1 MKKERA
7 IIIKDPRLQKIR
19 NELRTLLKLW
29 ISDVRKSLMDESS
42 MYSKRGDDQK
52 SRYIQRKISD
62 LNLFENLSICTCLHC
77 GHSDKDMIYIPK
89 MKQWLCIECNS
100 ERVYFEKLRS
110 ELRTDMNMDDIRE
123 FLDRLMGDEGIGL
136 TRFGSRCHGFTY
148 SKKILDKMGIDKE
161 TQDKFFELCKYY
173 GGYCDCEIIFNA
185 KPRLLEE

>member
-29 ISDVRKSLMDESS
+29 KEDKINFLRAEASK
-42 MYSKRGDDQK
+42 YSERGDDQK
-52 SRYIQRKISD
+52 SRSIQRKISD
-62 LNLFENLSICTCLHC
+62 LDLLDIRSICTCLHC
-77 GHSDKDMIYIPK
+77 GCSDKDMIYIPK

-100 ERVYFEKLRS
+100 ERVYYEKLRD
-110 ELRTDMNMDDIRE
+110 ELRTDMNMEDIRE

-136 TRFGSRCHGFTY
+136 TRFGSRCHGYTY

-173 GGYCDCEIIFNA
+173 GGYCDCEILFNA
-185 KPRLLEE
+185 KSWLLE